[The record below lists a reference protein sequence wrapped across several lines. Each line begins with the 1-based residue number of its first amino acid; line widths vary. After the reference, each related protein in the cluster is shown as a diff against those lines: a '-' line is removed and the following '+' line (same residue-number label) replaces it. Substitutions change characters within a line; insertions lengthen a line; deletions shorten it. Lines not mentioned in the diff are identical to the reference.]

1 MIEIMIVTLIM
12 AIMATVAAR
21 SVKTAMQNKKK
32 IDARLRTE
40 TVVFDAL
47 RLMATD
53 IEKAFHYQ
61 YALYEMER
69 QALTKVMAANPP
81 QAGQPNPMQNLVVPE
96 RRTQLIG
103 KTDSLHFTTINHL
116 RTTANAQEGNQIEV
130 GYYLNTC
137 KSRITGKSSTCLW
150 RRNSLIIDND
160 VTRDGTATPLVENV
174 TQLKFEYMSDSNN
187 NKEWRST
194 WLTDANGDNVTQNM
208 FPYLVRITLE
218 VHDKESK
225 DIAAFK
231 QTVVANIRFT
241 NNQDPAKRFA
251 SLGGATGG
259 GTPGGG
265 NTGTNSGATIGGN
278 LGTLNSGAG
287 NSGPGS
293 LLNGLNGGNNGG
305 TTGTGGN

>member
-1 MIEIMIVTLIM
+1 MIVTVIM
-12 AIMATVAAR
+12 AFMAMIGSR

-32 IDARLRTE
+32 IDARLKTE

-47 RLMATD
+47 RLMSTD

-61 YALYEMER
+61 YTLFEMER
-69 QALTKVMAANPP
+69 QAVTKVMAANPP
-81 QAGQPNPMQNLVVPE
+81 QPGQPNPMQNLVVPE

-103 KTDSLHFTTINHL
+103 KSDSLHFTTINHQ

-130 GYYLNTC
+130 GYYLNSC
-137 KSRITGKSSTCLW
+137 KSRISGKSSTCLW
-150 RRNSLIIDND
+150 RRYSIVIDND
-160 VTRDGTATPLVENV
+160 VTRDGVATPLVENV

-187 NKEWRST
+187 NKEWRDR

-231 QTVVANIRFT
+231 QTVVSNIRFT

-251 SLGGATGG
+251 SLGGGAVGG
-259 GTPGGG
+259 GANAGT
-265 NTGTNSGATIGGN
+265 NAGTNSGALGGGATN
-278 LGTLNSGAG
+278 IGTLNSGG
-287 NSGPGS
+287 STNGPGS
-293 LLNGLNGGNNGG
+293 LLNGLNGGSNGG
-305 TTGTGGN
+305 GGGNN